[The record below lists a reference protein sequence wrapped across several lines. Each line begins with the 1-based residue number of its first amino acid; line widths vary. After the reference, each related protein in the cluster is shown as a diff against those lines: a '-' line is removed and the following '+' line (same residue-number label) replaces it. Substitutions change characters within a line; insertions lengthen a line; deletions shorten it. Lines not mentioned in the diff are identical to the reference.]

1 MLVKTKYFGE
11 IELTED
17 KVITFENGIFGFEDY
32 KRYTL
37 LYDVE
42 EKGKRIISWLQNLE
56 EETLALPV
64 ISPEFVFP
72 GYDPS
77 VPSEIIES
85 LGTLNDD
92 NAVVLLTL
100 TVPSDLTKMTANLK
114 APIIINSE
122 TKKGCQVVA
131 ENSDYMVKYNV
142 YDKFQAQKEP
152 KGE

>member
-42 EKGKRIISWLQNLE
+42 REGDKRIISWFQSLDE
-56 EETLALPV
+56 EALALPV
-64 ISPEFVFP
+64 IDPNFVMP
-72 GYDPS
+72 SYDPS

-85 LGTLNDD
+85 IGTLNDD
-92 NAVVLLTL
+92 NAVILLTL

-142 YDKFQAQKEP
+142 YEKFQA
-152 KGE
+152 

>member
-37 LYDVE
+37 LCDVE
-42 EKGKRIISWLQNLE
+42 REGDKRIISWLQSLDE
-56 EETLALPV
+56 EALALPV
-64 ISPEFVFP
+64 IDPNFVMP
-72 GYDPS
+72 SYDPS

-85 LGTLNDD
+85 IGTLNDD
-92 NAVVLLTL
+92 NAVILLTL

-142 YDKFQAQKEP
+142 YEKFQA
-152 KGE
+152 

>member
-42 EKGKRIISWLQNLE
+42 REGDKRIISWFQSLDE
-56 EETLALPV
+56 EALALPV
-64 ISPEFVFP
+64 INPNFVMP
-72 GYDPS
+72 SYDPS

-85 LGTLNDD
+85 IGTLNDD
-92 NAVVLLTL
+92 NAVILLTL

-142 YDKFQAQKEP
+142 YEKFQA
-152 KGE
+152 